1 MDDYEPDDFGGFR
14 RVWDA
19 NIFMMQ

>member
-19 NIFMMQ
+19 NIFMIM

>member
-19 NIFMMQ
+19 NIFMTM

>member
-1 MDDYEPDDFGGFR
+1 MDDYEPDEYGGFR

-19 NIFMMQ
+19 NIFMTM